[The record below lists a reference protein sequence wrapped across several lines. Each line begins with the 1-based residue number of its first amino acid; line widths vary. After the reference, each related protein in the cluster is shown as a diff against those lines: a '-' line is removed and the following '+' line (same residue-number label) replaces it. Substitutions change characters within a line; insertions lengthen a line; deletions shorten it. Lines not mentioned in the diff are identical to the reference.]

1 MAPKS
6 ETIPLRTNGCL
17 WTEGLK
23 NYGRPS
29 PNGGLGNWNLTWNGG
44 LENWRLKWIKFLAR
58 IIACS
63 CMPGVRD
70 FTPRAARSF
79 SRKVPKLRLK
89 QKTIRATSLLCCM
102 QHAVLSW
109 DRSTVLGNGI
119 FWGTERAIK
128 PENERFQLRTL
139 GTGWS
144 MKKVKKIC
152 FGTAGKA
159 WKGGLKGRTYL
170 YCHYTWVPPPPPP
183 RDGLPPRPARQ
194 PKRYSHRHTGHE
206 TEALSCAWRLSSSN
220 QLLFLPYCFHRHC

>member
-1 MAPKS
+1 
-6 ETIPLRTNGCL
+6 
-17 WTEGLK
+17 
-23 NYGRPS
+23 
-29 PNGGLGNWNLTWNGG
+29 
-44 LENWRLKWIKFLAR
+44 
-58 IIACS
+58 
-63 CMPGVRD
+63 MPGVRV
-70 FTPRAARSF
+70 FTSRAARSF

-170 YCHYTWVPPPPPP
+170 YCHYTWVPPPPPSNNVIPFTVTSVGSSAPTP
-183 RDGLPPRPARQ
+183 RNVAPQRLRASSPRRAPLHAAHAFIQLRIIACSWA
-194 PKRYSHRHTGHE
+194 PFST
-206 TEALSCAWRLSSSN
+206 TSSIVHV
-220 QLLFLPYCFHRHC
+220 LR